1 LISATLHD
9 YNESLIERGRV
20 LMDIGFLRSWNKEI
34 KRINQGKVGAL
45 IEYSPRYIHF
55 LAFRKIAI
63 KVSYRTIQRIVRGLS
78 DCIRNE
84 EMHFK
89 HIRRRILKIKPT
101 VRNLDFD
108 DMMTSQ

>member
-1 LISATLHD
+1 MISATLHD

-63 KVSYRTIQRIVRGLS
+63 KVSYRTIQRI
-78 DCIRNE
+78 E
-84 EMHFK
+84 Y
-89 HIRRRILKIKPT
+89 IKMSAFSSSYCYWDAIFFFF
-101 VRNLDFD
+101 VI
-108 DMMTSQ
+108 